1 MSCAERGAAALTS
14 PPRSQTVHRVRAPR
28 PCTYTH
34 CARAS
39 PHACVR
45 ACACACARA
54 RTDVPKNSFT
64 QPCSPQHAQC
74 WHFLLCSAPRSL
86 SDSHPETRLDPV
98 RSHRLAGG
106 GPPGGAERLRQHR
119 AQPRPA
125 PGPSALASAPNAS
138 SRAGPQLS
146 ASPHPRAPRRPPL
159 SFLSHAVVTGAGLTP
174 SSAQRAQ
181 RWPCMWPVLSPASEA
196 QRGTGSSSQPGA
208 AVCSQPP
215 SASER
220 WGSG

>member
-1 MSCAERGAAALTS
+1 MHVCAR
-14 PPRSQTVHRVRAPR
+14 VHVRVRVRAR
-28 PCTYTH
+28 TCRKTASRNS
-34 CARAS
+34 AR
-39 PHACVR
+39 
-45 ACACACARA
+45 
-54 RTDVPKNSFT
+54 
-64 QPCSPQHAQC
+64 PQHAQC

-86 SDSHPETRLDPV
+86 SDSHPETWLDPV
-98 RSHRLAGG
+98 RSHRPAGG